1 MLFMRKLAI
10 WAGVPGLLAAAGVGL
25 WFMLVPG
32 RSGAG

>member
-1 MLFMRKLAI
+1 MRKLAL
-10 WAGVPGLLAAAGVGL
+10 WVGLPTVGVLGVTL